1 MRIKGLN
8 NTARILSRWA
18 AFFIFGAIILFSGCA
33 RQFRRPS
40 PEGLPSR
47 VPPVRV
53 ALDDNLSSGTLSFE
67 GKYELKSEEATY
79 ILDAS
84 SGEFGV
90 SYSNQKLVFSSSQ
103 RWFSYTHFQSID
115 FIPADGGKFVWNG
128 VPYSGEISFRK
139 ENSRVA
145 VVNVLPMTDYLKGVV
160 PREIPSNSEDYK
172 EAVKA
177 QCIAARTYALYHL
190 EHPAAA
196 DYDVFADSRDQVYM
210 GLKGHSALSDEAV
223 DKTLGTILKEANGR
237 IVETQFHSTCGG
249 ILELKDDYGNDNHT
263 GIINDVSGDSVNCS
277 ASPLYRWVEPLS
289 TRTILK
295 NLVKAGKLSGEKAA
309 ALAENGFEMSIQV
322 RSRLASGRIKQLLI
336 KLNDHSILLNEW
348 QMRVVLSGDKSRILP
363 SNLFF
368 LKKSPRYTDRFYV
381 IGAGFGHG
389 RGMCQWGAIGQSLEG
404 KNYKDIL
411 SFYYP
416 ALKLGKI
423 Y

>member
-1 MRIKGLN
+1 MDLN
-8 NTARILSRWA
+8 NTARILFRWA
-18 AFFIFGAIILFSGCA
+18 AFFIFGAVLIFSGCA
-33 RQFRRPS
+33 RQLRGPS

-47 VPPVRV
+47 VPSVRV
-53 ALDDNLSSGTLSFE
+53 ALDDNLSSGTLFFE

-84 SGEFGV
+84 SGEFRV

-115 FIPADGGKFVWNG
+115 FIPADGGKFIWDG
-128 VPYSGEISFRK
+128 VPYSGEISFSK

-145 VVNVLPMTDYLKGVV
+145 VVNILPMTDYLKGVV

-172 EAVKA
+172 EAVMA

-196 DYDVFADSRDQVYM
+196 DYDVYADSRDQVYS
-210 GLKGHSALSDEAV
+210 GLQGHSALSDAGV
-223 DKTLGTILKEANGR
+223 DKTLGTILKETNGG

-249 ILELKDDYGNDNHT
+249 TLELRGDYGEDHHA
-263 GIINDVSGDSVNCS
+263 GSINDVSGDSVNCI
-277 ASPLYRWVEPLS
+277 ASPLYRWVESLS

-295 NLVKAGKLSGEKAA
+295 NLVKAGKLSEEKAA
-309 ALAENGFEMSIQV
+309 TLAENGFEMSIQI
-322 RSRLASGRIKQLLI
+322 RSRLASGRINQLLI
-336 KLNDHSILLNEW
+336 KLNDDNFLLNEW
-348 QMRVVLSGDKSRILP
+348 QMRVVLSGDKGRILP

-368 LKKSPRYTDRFYV
+368 LKKSPRHADLFYV

-389 RGMCQWGAIGQSLEG
+389 RGMCQWGAIGQALKGQS
-404 KNYKDIL
+404 YRDIL

-416 ALKLGKI
+416 ALKLEKI